1 MTTTLI
7 LFAHG
12 ARDPAWS
19 LPLQKLQNVL
29 ARRCPTHSVRLA
41 FLELMEPA
49 LPDSIATAVASGS
62 RRIVVIPAFMA
73 RGAHLR
79 RDLPALLGEARRL
92 YPEVEIVSTE
102 ALGEADAVM
111 AAMAEWVAVTVA
123 AEEEGDASKPAGR
136 TAPQSD

>member
-19 LPLQKLQNVL
+19 QPLQRLQAVL
-29 ARRCPTHSVRLA
+29 ARRCPSHSVLLA

-49 LPDSIATAVASGS
+49 LPDCIAAAVASGS

-79 RDLPALLGEARRL
+79 RDLPALLDQARAL
-92 YPEVEIVSTE
+92 YPEVEIRSTE
-102 ALGEADAVM
+102 ALGEVEAVM
-111 AAMAEWVAVTVA
+111 AAMAEWVAITVA
-123 AEEEGDASKPAGR
+123 ADQPAQEEEDAS
-136 TAPQSD
+136 

>member
-19 LPLQKLQNVL
+19 LPLQRLQAAL
-29 ARRCPTHSVRLA
+29 SRRCPSHSVRLA

-49 LPDSIATAVASGS
+49 LPDCLAAAVAAGS

-79 RDLPALLGEARRL
+79 RDLPALLDQASAL
-92 YPEVEIVSTE
+92 YPEVEITSTE
-102 ALGEADAVM
+102 ALGEVDAVM

-123 AEEEGDASKPAGR
+123 ADEPAKEGGDAS
-136 TAPQSD
+136 